1 MPGLQ
6 NSPKTLDYLGTIG
19 TKDRGDAMPATAK
32 ALVELA
38 GFLIETASDNLD
50 RKANVATGGT
60 TKSMRIVN
68 LDLAAPKMALGIEIL
83 KTYKF
88 LDQGVKGV
96 GGVGRGKYQF
106 RYLPAGKKM
115 ATAILK
121 WLRKRGIRGGNY
133 AKKYGA
139 YGTQLKTGGTGKVE
153 RKDLRIHKQVNSAE
167 NFKKLAYAVA
177 TGIKKAGIEPT
188 YFFTKAIKATE
199 KESIKKYGEALKI
212 DIIETLK
219 QV

>member
-1 MPGLQ
+1 MPGLP
-6 NSPKTLDYLGTIG
+6 NSPRTLDYLGTIG
-19 TKDRGDAMPATAK
+19 SSDRGDAMPATAK

-60 TKSMRIVN
+60 AKSMRIVN
-68 LDLAAPKMALGIEIL
+68 LDLSGSKMSLDVEIVS
-83 KTYKF
+83 TYKF
-88 LDQGVKGV
+88 LDLGVKGV
-96 GGVGRGKYQF
+96 GGRGKGKYQF

-139 YGTQLKTGGTGKVE
+139 YGTKLKTGGTGKVE
-153 RKDLRIHKQVNSAE
+153 RKDLRIHKQVNSAQ

-188 YFFTKAIKATE
+188 YFFTNAVKATQ
-199 KESIKKYGEALKI
+199 KETKKVFAEGLKI
-212 DIIETLK
+212 DIINSLS
-219 QV
+219 